1 MKTLSFVIPLYN
13 EEKRIKYCFKALKS
27 FKSPK
32 NIELKEII
40 FVNDGSKD
48 NTLLE
53 IKNNTQD
60 LFNKTGAKVVI
71 VSYKKNKGKG
81 YAVKK
86 GMLKSK
92 SDYSLFF
99 DVDMS
104 TPLNQLK
111 KFAPLILKGNDV
123 IIGTRKSLKS
133 TVVIQQPLYRQLL
146 GKVFTSFSN
155 IVLNTNVTDFTCGF
169 KAFSK
174 RSTKEVFIKS
184 KINRWGYDSEIL
196 FLASKLNYNII
207 EIPVTWSDVRGS
219 KVNVFKS
226 VFSSL
231 NDLYL
236 IKKNHLLNKYKLNK
250 KCSLSIKKIKTK
262 KIIYS

>member
-1 MKTLSFVIPLYN
+1 MKTLSFIIPVYN
-13 EEKRIKYCFKALKS
+13 EKKRIKYCFKALKS
-27 FKSPK
+27 FKFPK
-32 NIELKEII
+32 NIELREII

-53 IKNNTQD
+53 IQNNTQE
-60 LFNKTGAKVVI
+60 LANKTGSKVII

-86 GMLKSK
+86 GMLKSS

-111 KFAPLILKGNDV
+111 KFVPFMLKDNDV

-133 TVVIQQPLYRQLL
+133 TVVIQQPVYRQLL
-146 GKVFTSFSN
+146 GKVFTLFSN
-155 IVLNTNVTDFTCGF
+155 IVLNTKVTDFTCGF

-174 RSTKEVFIKS
+174 RSTKDVFLKS

-207 EIPVTWSDVRGS
+207 EIPVIWSDVRGS

-236 IKKNHLLNKYKLNK
+236 IRKNYLLNKYHLNK
-250 KCSLSIKKIKTK
+250 KCSKQVQKIKQ
-262 KIIYS
+262 IAY